1 MSLFEKL
8 FNKPKTEKEPEDDQS
23 LHENINEFTEK
34 LENDENDESKDDSG
48 KESTAEQLDQE
59 KK

>member
-23 LHENINEFTEK
+23 LHENINEFTER
-34 LENDENDESKDDSG
+34 LENDENKDDSG